1 MAVRAWRMAL
11 VLLMVGGVAFAVRP
25 LAHNQGPE
33 NWFPHAD
40 KVHHLWYFGLLW
52 WMGLKA
58 GMRPGWGWAL
68 GLLAYGGA
76 IEAAQSMTGTRMAQ
90 AGDLVADATGIAL
103 GWLLTRAW
111 ARRASGRQPQE
122 HGR

>member
-1 MAVRAWRMAL
+1 
-11 VLLMVGGVAFAVRP
+11 MVAGVAFAVRP
-25 LAHNQGPE
+25 LAHHQGPE

-58 GMRPGWGWAL
+58 GAHPGWRWAAALL
-68 GLLAYGGA
+68 GYGMV
-76 IEAAQSMTGTRMAQ
+76 IELAQSMTATRSASGQ
-90 AGDLVADATGIAL
+90 DLLADASGILL

-111 ARRASGRQPQE
+111 GRRRSVRLPEE

>member
-1 MAVRAWRMAL
+1 MSARAWRGAL
-11 VLLMVGGVAFAVRP
+11 VLLMVCGVAFAVRP

-52 WMGLKA
+52 WMGLRA
-58 GMRPGWGWAL
+58 GAQPGWRWAAA
-68 GLLAYGGA
+68 LLAYGGL
-76 IEAAQSMTGTRMAQ
+76 IELAQSLTATRAASAQ
-90 AGDLVADATGIAL
+90 DMVADALGIAL

-111 ARRASGRQPQE
+111 ARRASGREPQE